1 MALRRRNRLRLGDLL
16 IQQNV
21 LTQEQLQEALQMQKG
36 THKKIGEILVE
47 EGFIT
52 EEMITRAL
60 EAQMGLK
67 TVQLRGLTVPKEV
80 KDLVDVKLLK
90 KYTVFPFELDPY
102 NANILHLAMADPL
115 DIEAIDDIAIVTNM
129 QVEPYIATRRDVKS
143 AIDRNYGEA
152 ETIEA
157 VNRFARER
165 AQLRGNVAAT
175 VGDDSE
181 INDAPIVQLVRSIL
195 EQAVRQRASDIHIE
209 ALETKVRVRY
219 RIDGALCSR
228 MEYDNSLLPAI
239 STRIKIMGGMDIAEK
254 RKPQDGRLSLVI
266 DGQEYDVR
274 ISSVPTVYGEKL
286 VLRVSSK
293 VNLTKDKK
301 ELGLAPDELAR
312 FDHMMS
318 HPHGIIFVTGP
329 TGSGKSTTL
338 YTALSELNSDEVNI
352 VTVEDPVEAALEGI
366 NQIQVNNKVELTFAA
381 ALRSIL
387 RQDPD
392 IIMIGEIR
400 DSETASIAVQASITG
415 HLVVS
420 TLHTNSATGTLDRM
434 VDMGVERYMLADSVV
449 GVIAQRLVRK
459 LCPHCRK
466 KRLAT
471 LEEKKLMRL
480 PEERDVEIY
489 EPGGC
494 NLCNDTG
501 YYGRKGIFEIME
513 VNEEIQRLIAEGSD
527 SKKLIEAA
535 RRNGMRTLRENGIR
549 DVLAGIT
556 SIEEMQKASYE

>member
-21 LTQEQLQEALQMQKG
+21 LTEEQLRAALQMQKG
-36 THKKIGEILVE
+36 TNKKIGEILVE

-52 EEMITRAL
+52 EEMIARAL

-67 TVQLRGLTVPKEV
+67 TVQLRGLTVPREIK
-80 KDLVDVKLLK
+80 KLIDVKLLK
-90 KYTVFPFELDPY
+90 KYTVFAFEVDPY

-115 DIEAIDDIAIVTNM
+115 DMEAIDDIAIVTNM
-129 QVEPYIATRRDVKS
+129 QIEPYIATRRDIRS
-143 AIDRNYGEA
+143 AIDRNYGDA
-152 ETIEA
+152 ENIDA

-165 AQLRGNVAAT
+165 AQLRGNVAVT
-175 VGDDSE
+175 SDDSE
-181 INDAPIVQLVRSIL
+181 IDDAPIVQLVRSIL

-209 ALETKVRVRY
+209 ALENKVRVRY
-219 RIDGALCSR
+219 RIDGALCTK

-266 DGQEYDVR
+266 DGQEYDIR

-286 VLRVSSK
+286 VLRISSK
-293 VNLTKDKK
+293 INLTKDKK
-301 ELGLAPDELAR
+301 DLGFAPDELVK

-318 HPHGIIFVTGP
+318 HPYGIIFVTGP

-338 YTALSELNSDEVNI
+338 YTALSELNKDEVNI

-366 NQIQVNNKVELTFAA
+366 NQIQVNNKVNLTFAT

-400 DSETASIAVQASITG
+400 DRETASIAVQASITG

-420 TLHTNSATGTLDRM
+420 TLHTNNATGTLDRM

-471 LEEKKLMRL
+471 AEEKRIMHLT
-480 PEERDVEIY
+480 EEESVEIY
-489 EPGGC
+489 EPVGC

-513 VNEEIQRLIAEGSD
+513 MNEEIQRLIAEGSD
-527 SKKLIEAA
+527 SKNLIHAA
-535 RRNGMRTLRENGIR
+535 KRNGMRTLRENGVR

-556 SIEEMQKASYE
+556 SIEELQKASYE